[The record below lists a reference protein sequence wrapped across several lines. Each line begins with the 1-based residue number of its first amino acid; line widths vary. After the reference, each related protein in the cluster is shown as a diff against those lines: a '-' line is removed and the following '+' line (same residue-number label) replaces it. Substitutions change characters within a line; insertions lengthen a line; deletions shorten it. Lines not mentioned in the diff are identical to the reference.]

1 MTICNMTAKVLL
13 WFVEPVVCGRGRLIR
28 TQTIQESLCL
38 FSFLTVTRTKR
49 ECHTCTVAGYLTVVS
64 WDGWDG

>member
-1 MTICNMTAKVLL
+1 MTICNMTTNKSVALV
-13 WFVEPVVCGRGRLIR
+13 FVEPVVCGRGRLVR

-49 ECHTCTVAGYLTVVS
+49 ECHTCTVAWYSAVVS
-64 WDGWDG
+64 WYG